1 MHNLAVLIAEGAAG
15 KPDYAS
21 AAQWFRAAAEH
32 GVRDSQYNF
41 AILNARGLGT
51 AQDMVQSYLWF
62 SLAAAQGDEDA
73 GRKRADVAARLDAR
87 ELSKARSLVDN
98 FTPKRAN
105 HASNDTSPP
114 PGGWQFTAES
124 AKDDAK
130 PAPPRNAPAKARVSR
145 L

>member
-15 KPDYAS
+15 KPDYGT
-21 AAQWFRAAAEH
+21 AAQWFRSAAEH

-41 AILNARGLGT
+41 AILNARGLGV
-51 AQDMVQSYLWF
+51 AQDLVQSYMWF

-87 ELSKARSLVDN
+87 QLSRARQLVDN
-98 FTPKRAN
+98 FAAKRPDQSVNEAL
-105 HASNDTSPP
+105 AP
-114 PGGWQFTAES
+114 PGGWEFAPEPTR
-124 AKDDAK
+124 
-130 PAPPRNAPAKARVSR
+130 PARPPASRPRVSS

>member
-1 MHNLAVLIAEGAAG
+1 M
-15 KPDYAS
+15 
-21 AAQWFRAAAEH
+21 
-32 GVRDSQYNF
+32 
-41 AILNARGLGT
+41 
-51 AQDMVQSYLWF
+51 
-62 SLAAAQGDEDA
+62 AAAQGDEDA

-114 PGGWQFTAES
+114 PGGWEFTAEP
-124 AKDDAK
+124 AKDGAK